1 MSTKPR
7 IAIFLPSL
15 NGGGAERAMVLFA
28 CTIQELGV
36 DVEIVCAEK
45 KGVLLPLI
53 ESRMSIVDLAAPR
66 MLRAVFR
73 LRAYLKKSKPDVLY
87 ATIVHANL
95 AAVMASGGLRKQI
108 KVILRESNAP
118 ISEKKRTVTRRISHR
133 LVPRFYPRADAVIAV
148 STKVRDELLQVA
160 PKLKTK
166 LKVLETPVIP
176 GDFVTQAA
184 EDPMHAWFKEGE
196 PPVILGV
203 GRLHSQKN
211 FPLLI
216 NAFAEVRK
224 KLDCRL
230 MILGQGLLKKELQ
243 ALVDSL
249 GITDHVCFAGF
260 CLNPF
265 SYMSRARVFVLSSNY
280 EGMPNVLIQAM
291 ALATPVVATDCPGGN
306 AECLENGALGELV
319 PVGDVAK
326 MAQAIEKSLEIRQ
339 RSDVAIK
346 ITQRFGAEAASR
358 AYLELA
364 GVVIPNRADDL
375 KTGNQ

>member
-1 MSTKPR
+1 
-7 IAIFLPSL
+7 
-15 NGGGAERAMVLFA
+15 MVLFA
-28 CTIQELGV
+28 CTVQELGI

-53 ESRMSIVDLAAPR
+53 ESRMTIVDLGAPR

-73 LRAYLKKSKPDVLY
+73 LRAYLKKSKPQALY

-95 AAVMASGGLRKQI
+95 AAMMASGGMRKTL

-148 STKVRDELLQVA
+148 SSKVRDELLQVA
-160 PKLKTK
+160 PKLKEI
-166 LKVLETPVIP
+166 LKVLETPVVP

-184 EDPMHAWFKEGE
+184 EDPKHPWFNEGE

-203 GRLHSQKN
+203 GRLHAQKN

-224 KLDCRL
+224 KVRCRL
-230 MILGQGLLKKELQ
+230 MILGQGPLKKDLQ

-249 GITDHVCFAGF
+249 GINQDVCFAGF

-306 AECLENGALGELV
+306 AECLEGGALGELV
-319 PVGDVAK
+319 PLGDVGK
-326 MAQAIEKSLEIRQ
+326 MAEAIEKSLEIRQ

-364 GVVIPNRADDL
+364 GIVIPRPLEDRQ
-375 KTGNQ
+375 TGNQ